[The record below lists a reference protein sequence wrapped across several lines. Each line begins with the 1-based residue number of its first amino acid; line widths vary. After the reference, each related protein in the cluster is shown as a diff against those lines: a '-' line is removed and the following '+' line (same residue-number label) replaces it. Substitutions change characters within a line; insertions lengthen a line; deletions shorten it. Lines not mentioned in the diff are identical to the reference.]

1 MALES
6 SLLSGA
12 LVSKTPTAMKIA
24 LIASR
29 LHTGGGRVVGQKIIE
44 SIFDLCA
51 DEDILAVVPQD
62 ADYPQSERA
71 NLRVLECP
79 RQSSVRQ
86 MWWDRTKL
94 RSALSEFS
102 PDWVWAL
109 GNYPISGP
117 WRQSVLIHDP
127 HLMFEASWFKDETTV
142 NKLKKMLGKWLLK
155 RRIDLPQRF
164 YCQTEAIRARVASQI
179 GIRREKIG
187 FCPPG
192 IEPPVPPAVS
202 PKVEQLFEK
211 LDEKHHIFFY
221 PARCYAHK
229 NHRLILETYRKYRS
243 ELSDTRCVWTIAPE
257 QHVIATELLD
267 DLDRSKLDD
276 LILNV
281 GPLSRGEV
289 AACFGRSDALV
300 MPTKLETFGIPFI
313 EAMQH
318 KVAII
323 ASDYDFVRAV
333 CGDAALYIKDPDD
346 PAHLFEAITR
356 LRDDS
361 SVRAELI
368 RKANDMVEN
377 SPSWHE
383 VVQRVLVDEE
393 LLSVT

>member
-1 MALES
+1 
-6 SLLSGA
+6 
-12 LVSKTPTAMKIA
+12 MKIA

-29 LHTGGGRVVGQKIIE
+29 LHTGGGQVVGQKITE

-51 DEDILAVVPQD
+51 NEDILAVVPQD
-62 ADYPQSERA
+62 ADYPKSESARVQ
-71 NLRVLECP
+71 VLECP
-79 RQSSVRQ
+79 RQSSLRQ
-86 MWWDRTKL
+86 MWWDRTTL

-102 PDWVWAL
+102 PDWIWAL

-127 HLMFEASWFKDETTV
+127 HLMFEASWFKDETTA
-142 NKLKKMLGKWLLK
+142 NKLKKRLGKWLLK
-155 RRIDLPQRF
+155 TRIDLPERF
-164 YCQTEAIRARVASQI
+164 YCQTEAIRKRIASQI
-179 GIRREKIG
+179 GIRPEKIG

-192 IEPPVPPAVS
+192 IEPPVPPVVS
-202 PKVEQLFEK
+202 PKVEQLFEQ
-211 LDEKHHIFFY
+211 LEANHHVLFY

-243 ELSDTRCVWTIAPE
+243 ELSDTRCIWTIAPE
-257 QHVIATELLD
+257 QHAIAKELLD
-267 DLDRSKLDD
+267 DLERSKLDD
-276 LILNV
+276 LIINV

-289 AACFGRSDALV
+289 AACFQRADAML

-318 KVAII
+318 RVAII

-333 CGDAALYIKDPDD
+333 CGDAAFYIKDPDD
-346 PAHLFEAITR
+346 PAQLYEAMAR

-361 SVRAELI
+361 DLRTELI
-368 RKANDMVEN
+368 RKGNAMAEN
-377 SPSWHE
+377 LLGWHE
-383 VVQRVLVDEE
+383 VVQRVLVDEK